1 MPQQATTHLA
11 QPRHLPPPN
20 QRLDPQ
26 LDPPG
31 QPTRINLHTRKTI
44 LQRRHLFQDVELDRV
59 IARDGVRYQIC
70 DVIRDQAVDICDVW
84 IFGGVR
90 EVFADDEPIIDCG

>member
-1 MPQQATTHLA
+1 M
-11 QPRHLPPPN
+11 
-20 QRLDPQ
+20 
-26 LDPPG
+26 
-31 QPTRINLHTRKTI
+31 
-44 LQRRHLFQDVELDRV
+44 

-90 EVFADDEPIIDCG
+90 EVFADGEPIVDCG